1 MASFHYYT
9 KFSML
14 LIVVGVILLLASI
27 ISGITMLIAF
37 YKNMIAIHSINDI
50 RVNVIRVTF
59 NFVLP
64 FIGGILLVLA
74 GATIGSF
81 ANQRISRQITKR
93 IKSKEVESKSR
104 IIGMALNQDEQKILK
119 MIEGAPDGILQSDIV
134 IRSGYSKV
142 KVHRI
147 LKKLESSDLI
157 RRGRFGIT
165 NKVFI
170 NK

>member
-1 MASFHYYT
+1 MASFQYYT

-14 LIVVGVILLLASI
+14 LIIVGVILLLASI

-50 RVNVIRVTF
+50 RINVIRVTF

-81 ANQRISRQITKR
+81 ANKRINRQITKR
-93 IKSKEVESKSR
+93 IKSKEAESKSR
-104 IIGMALNQDEQKILK
+104 IIGMALNPDEQKILK